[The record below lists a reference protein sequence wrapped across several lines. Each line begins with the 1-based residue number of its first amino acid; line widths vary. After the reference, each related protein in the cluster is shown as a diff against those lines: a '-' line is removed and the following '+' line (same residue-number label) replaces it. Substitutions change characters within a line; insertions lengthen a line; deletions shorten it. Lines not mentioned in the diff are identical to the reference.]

1 MAIETMTK
9 DPDAVLVYT
18 WDWSAWLVG
27 AATITTSTFAID
39 SNPDNALTLDQDAI
53 VSGSTSTRVRISGGT
68 AGKTYVVRNR
78 VVTNESPT
86 QTDDRSVRIRVR
98 TT

>member
-27 AATITTSTFAID
+27 AATIATSTFAID
-39 SNPDNALTLDQDAI
+39 SAPDAALTLDQATIITGD
-53 VSGSTSTRVRISGGT
+53 TSTRVRISGGT
-68 AGKTYVVRNR
+68 AGKTYTVRNR
-78 VVTNESPT
+78 VVTNEVPT
-86 QTDDRSVRIRVR
+86 QTDDRSVYIRVR